1 MMKKRYDKIGEL
13 YRLRAFPKTSNGGNK
28 AGVFINGYNL
38 TETDMQTIAKRVN
51 YSETAFVLKSDLAD
65 FKVRFFTPNSEVDL
79 CGHATIATFNL
90 LRDLKIISPGIYT
103 QETKAGILKLDV
115 RNDFVFMEQ
124 PEPKYY
130 DLVDNDLIRR
140 CFKKI
145 DFDERFKPQIVS
157 TGIKELFIA
166 VKSIEE
172 LNALTPDFGAIS
184 TLARTYSAIGI
195 HAFALGED
203 ADAYGRNFAP
213 VVGIDEESATG
224 TSNGALACYL
234 YKYWKKKNNYVL
246 RQGYSMN
253 QPSEI
258 IVNLEIENESVKKV
272 HVGGS
277 AIIINQ

>member
-1 MMKKRYDKIGEL
+1 MKKRYDKIGEL

-51 YSETAFVLKSDLAD
+51 YSETAFVLKSDSAD

-124 PEPKYY
+124 PAPRFY
-130 DLVDNDLIRR
+130 DLVDNDLIRK

-145 DFDERFKPQIVS
+145 DFDVRFKPQIVS
-157 TGIKELFIA
+157 TGIKEIFIA
-166 VKSIEE
+166 VKSVEE
-172 LNALTPDFGAIS
+172 LNALITDFGAIS

-195 HAFALGED
+195 HVFALGED

-258 IVNLEIENESVKKV
+258 IVNLEIENESVTKV

>member
-124 PEPKYY
+124 PAPKFY
-130 DLVDNDLIRR
+130 DLVDNDLIRK

-145 DFDERFKPQIVS
+145 DLDERFKPQIVS
-157 TGIKELFIA
+157 TGIKEIFIA

-172 LNALTPDFGAIS
+172 LNALAPDFGAIS
-184 TLARTYSAIGI
+184 ALARTYSAIGI

-246 RQGYSMN
+246 RQGYSMS